1 VIRARLETPSGLQQ
15 IVTEDERRE
24 IMKSFVLC
32 VILAVSVFGPI
43 ESTLQAQTYPGRP
56 IQLIIPNVPGSIMD
70 INSRTLAEELGK
82 ILGTQIVSINKPGAG
97 TLVGTEAVAKGKK
110 DGYTL
115 GYLSGGA
122 LVYSRILNPET
133 VHFDVDKD
141 LEPLGLHLIIPM
153 ALAVQADSPWK
164 TFNDLVDYAKKNP
177 GKLRVDTMGIGTAS
191 HFNLEIIQS
200 LTGAQF
206 THVPFKG
213 GESVITA
220 LLGGHVEMTFDAMNK
235 MAPHVESGKLR
246 VLLLTNKM
254 AEFPKIPTMTELG
267 YKKDLIPSWFA
278 MYAPGGLPEDVIKL
292 LVPAV
297 EKTIRNPELKAR
309 TEKMYFV
316 VDYRSPAQLKKMV
329 TEEYEQALVIANGI
343 GLRKKN

>member
-1 VIRARLETPSGLQQ
+1 VKWL
-15 IVTEDERRE
+15 
-24 IMKSFVLC
+24 VLYL
-32 VILAVSVFGPI
+32 ILLASVFMPL
-43 ESTLQAQTYPGRP
+43 ESDIQAQGYPGKP

-70 INSRTLAEELGK
+70 INSRMLAEELGK
-82 ILGTQIVSINKPGAG
+82 ILGTQMIPMNKPGAG
-97 TLVGTEAVAKGKK
+97 TLAGTEALAKSRK

-133 VHFDVDKD
+133 VRFDVDKD

-153 ALAVQADSPWK
+153 ALAVQATSPWK
-164 TFNDLVDYAKKNP
+164 TFGELVDAAQKNP

-200 LTGAQF
+200 LTGAKF

-246 VLLLTNKM
+246 ALLLTNKM
-254 AEFPKIPTMTELG
+254 TEFPNIPTMTELG

-278 MYAPGGLPEDVIKL
+278 MYGPGGLPEDVIKL

-297 EKTIRNPELKAR
+297 EKTIKNPELRRRA
-309 TEKMYFV
+309 EKMYFV
-316 VDYRSPAQLKKMV
+316 VDYRSPGQLKKMV
-329 TEEYEQALVIANGI
+329 AEEYAQGLAIADSI
-343 GLRKKN
+343 GLRKKD

>member
-1 VIRARLETPSGLQQ
+1 
-15 IVTEDERRE
+15 
-24 IMKSFVLC
+24 MKSLAFG
-32 VILAVSVFGPI
+32 VILSVALFAPI
-43 ESTLQAQTYPGRP
+43 GSHVQAQTYPTRP
-56 IQLIIPNVPGSIMD
+56 VQLIIPNVPGSIMD
-70 INSRTLAEELGK
+70 ISSRMLAEELGK
-82 ILGTQIVSINKPGAG
+82 VLGTQIIPMNKPGAG
-97 TLVGTEAVAKGKK
+97 TLLGTEAVAKAKK

-141 LEPLGLHLIIPM
+141 LDPLGLHILIPM
-153 ALAVQADSPWK
+153 ALAVRADSPWK
-164 TFNDLVDYAKKNP
+164 TFGELVDYAKKNP
-177 GKLRVDTMGIGTAS
+177 GNLRVDTMGIGTAS

-254 AEFPKIPTMTELG
+254 AEFPNIPTMTELG

-278 MYAPGGLPEDVIKL
+278 MYAPGGLPDDVTRL

-297 EKTIRNPELKAR
+297 EKAIRNPEIKAK

-316 VDYRSPAQLKKMV
+316 VDYRSPAELKKMV
-329 TEEYEQALVIANGI
+329 TGEYEQARIIANSI
-343 GLRKKN
+343 GLGKKN

>member
-1 VIRARLETPSGLQQ
+1 
-15 IVTEDERRE
+15 
-24 IMKSFVLC
+24 MKNFALG
-32 VILAVSVFGPI
+32 VILSAALIVPI
-43 ESTLQAQTYPGRP
+43 QFHVQAQTYPSRP

-70 INSRTLAEELGK
+70 INSRMLAEELGR
-82 ILGTQIVSINKPGAG
+82 ILGTQIIPINKPGAG
-97 TLVGTEAVAKGKK
+97 TLVGTEAVAKAKK

-133 VHFDVDKD
+133 VHFDVDKELD
-141 LEPLGLHLIIPM
+141 PLGLHIIIPM
-153 ALAVQADSPWK
+153 ALAVRSDSPWK
-164 TFNDLVDYAKKNP
+164 TFSELVDYAKKNP
-177 GKLRVDTMGIGTAS
+177 EKLRVDTMGIGTAS

-254 AEFPKIPTMTELG
+254 TEFPNIPTMTELG

-278 MYAPGGLPEDVIKL
+278 MYAPGGLPDDVTRA

-297 EKTIRNPELKAR
+297 EKAIKNSELKAK

-329 TEEYEQALVIANGI
+329 TGEYEQALVIANSI
-343 GLRKKN
+343 GLSKKN

>member
-1 VIRARLETPSGLQQ
+1 
-15 IVTEDERRE
+15 
-24 IMKSFVLC
+24 MKSFVLA
-32 VILAVSVFGPI
+32 VILSVAVWVPI
-43 ESTLQAQTYPGRP
+43 ESHVYAQAYPARP

-70 INSRTLAEELGK
+70 INARMLGEELGK
-82 ILGTQIVSINKPGAG
+82 ILGTQIIPMNKPGAG
-97 TLVGTEAVAKGKK
+97 TLLGTEAVAKAKK
-110 DGYTL
+110 DGYTM

-141 LEPLGLHLIIPM
+141 LEPLGLHIVIPM
-153 ALAVQADSPWK
+153 ALAVRADSPWK
-164 TFNDLVDYAKKNP
+164 TFGELVDYAKKNP

-200 LTGAQF
+200 LTGTQF

-213 GESVITA
+213 GEAVITA

-235 MAPHVESGKLR
+235 MVPHVESGKFR

-254 AEFPKIPTMTELG
+254 AGFPNIPTMTELG

-278 MYAPGGLPEDVIKL
+278 MYAPGGMPDDVNRV

-297 EKTIRNPELKAR
+297 EKAIKNPELKAK
-309 TEKMYFV
+309 TEKLYFA
-316 VDYRSPAQLKKMV
+316 VDYRSPAQLRKMV
-329 TEEYEQALVIANGI
+329 AGEYEQALVIAKSI
-343 GLRKKN
+343 GLGKKN

>member
-1 VIRARLETPSGLQQ
+1 
-15 IVTEDERRE
+15 
-24 IMKSFVLC
+24 
-32 VILAVSVFGPI
+32 
-43 ESTLQAQTYPGRP
+43 
-56 IQLIIPNVPGSIMD
+56 
-70 INSRTLAEELGK
+70 
-82 ILGTQIVSINKPGAG
+82 
-97 TLVGTEAVAKGKK
+97 
-110 DGYTL
+110 
-115 GYLSGGA
+115 
-122 LVYSRILNPET
+122 
-133 VHFDVDKD
+133 
-141 LEPLGLHLIIPM
+141 
-153 ALAVQADSPWK
+153 
-164 TFNDLVDYAKKNP
+164 VDYAKQNP

-254 AEFPKIPTMTELG
+254 AEFPNIPTMTELG

-278 MYAPGGLPEDVIKL
+278 MYAPGGLPDDVTRL

-297 EKTIRNPELKAR
+297 EKTIRNPELKAK

-329 TEEYEQALVIANGI
+329 TGEYERALVIANSI
-343 GLRKKN
+343 GLSKKN

>member
-1 VIRARLETPSGLQQ
+1 MKGL
-15 IVTEDERRE
+15 
-24 IMKSFVLC
+24 LLG
-32 VILAVSVFGPI
+32 VILSATVLVPF
-43 ESTLQAQTYPGRP
+43 ESHIQAQTYPARP
-56 IQLIIPNVPGSIMD
+56 VQLIVPNVPGSIMD
-70 INSRTLAEELGK
+70 INARLLGEEMGK
-82 ILGTQIVSINKPGAG
+82 ILGSQIIPMNKPGAG
-97 TLVGTEAVAKGKK
+97 TLLGTEAVAKAKK

-141 LEPLGLHLIIPM
+141 LEPLGLHILIPM
-153 ALAVQADSPWK
+153 ALAVRADSPWK
-164 TFNDLVDYAKKNP
+164 TFGELVDYAKRNP
-177 GKLRVDTMGIGTAS
+177 GKLRVNTMGIGTAS

-200 LTGAQF
+200 LTGTQL

-235 MAPHVESGKLR
+235 MVPHMESGKFR

-254 AEFPKIPTMTELG
+254 TEFPNIPTMAELN

-278 MYAPGGLPEDVIKL
+278 MYAPGGLADDVTRL

-297 EKTIRNPELKAR
+297 EKAIENPELKAK

-316 VDYRSPAQLKKMV
+316 VDYRSPAQLRKMV
-329 TEEYEQALVIANGI
+329 AEEYEQALGIAKSI
-343 GLRKKN
+343 GLSKKN